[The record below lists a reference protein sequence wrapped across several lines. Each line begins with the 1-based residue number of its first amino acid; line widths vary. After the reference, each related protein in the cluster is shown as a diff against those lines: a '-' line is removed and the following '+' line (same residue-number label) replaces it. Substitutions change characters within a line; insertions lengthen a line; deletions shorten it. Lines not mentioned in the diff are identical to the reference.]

1 VVAVLVL
8 LVGVH
13 PGSGALCW
21 FEAALAPDLFRTLL
35 ACAPSSTAT
44 WSGCVAPQ
52 PSGST
57 SGELGSNLVALGG
70 LLVSSTALRRFMS
83 NRSRAKVSGNQ
94 LVGFEPRYYFAFN
107 ERPRAC

>member
-1 VVAVLVL
+1 MVWLRRPPTVRLDQR
-8 LVGVH
+8 GRE
-13 PGSGALCW
+13 ALR
-21 FEAALAPDLFRTLL
+21 AR
-35 ACAPSSTAT
+35 
-44 WSGCVAPQ
+44 
-52 PSGST
+52 
-57 SGELGSNLVALGG
+57 GELGSNLVALGG